1 MKNDPIQQYKQL
13 RQALIDERDQIR
25 ARLVEIEAA
34 LEDAPAPKAAKTP
47 AKAAAPRARRARASR
62 GGNKLSLKAAVIQ
75 VLSQKP
81 MKRKEILEA
90 VKKIGYTF
98 ASKTPLNSLGVV
110 LYGKSPKF
118 DNDKGVFSL
127 GRGVKAA
134 AAPKAKAK
142 AAPKTKA
149 KAKAKTKA
157 KAKAKTKAK
166 AKAKAAPKKKR
177 KLSPEARA
185 RIVAAQKKRWAKV
198 RSAK

>member
-157 KAKAKTKAK
+157 KAKAK
-166 AKAKAAPKKKR
+166 AAPKKKR

>member
-142 AAPKTKA
+142 AAT
-149 KAKAKTKA
+149 KTKA

>member
-47 AKAAAPRARRARASR
+47 AKAAAPRARRAKASR
-62 GGNKLSLKAAVIQ
+62 GGDKLSLKAAVIQ

-142 AAPKTKA
+142 AAT
-149 KAKAKTKA
+149 KTKA

>member
-142 AAPKTKA
+142 A
-149 KAKAKTKA
+149 
-157 KAKAKTKAK
+157 KAKTKAK

-177 KLSPEARA
+177 KRSPEARA
-185 RIVAAQKKRWAKV
+185 RIVAAQKKRWAKA